1 MNHFLIAFKE
11 EQANVKYCIRCLA
24 PKSENMIGVGCC
36 GENYWMEFKHFDDET
51 QQRIAEE
58 EYEWHHHRNQK

>member
-11 EQANVKYCIRCLA
+11 EQANVEYCAYCL
-24 PKSENMIGVGCC
+24 NLRGDQIGCC
-36 GENYWMEFKHFDDET
+36 QENHWVAFKDMDDET

-58 EYEWHHHRNQK
+58 EYEWHHHRNQQ